1 MYRPPPPGP
10 PNSSAPVPVLGI
22 ISLIT
27 GILSL
32 FPGCCCGMLG
42 TPIALVA
49 IGTGVATMFVPD
61 QASGKPMGIAGIA
74 CGAISL
80 LFIIVLLI
88 LQIMGA
94 VAPNVFDAMQ
104 QMQQN
109 P

>member
-32 FPGCCCGMLG
+32 FPGCCCGLLG

-61 QASGKPMGIAGIA
+61 QASGKPMGIAGIV
-74 CGAISL
+74 CGAVSL
-80 LFIIVLLI
+80 VFMILYFI

-94 VAPNVFDAMQ
+94 VGPEMFNFMQ
-104 QMQQN
+104 QMQN